1 METYLSDQAVA
12 FLWAVVLGGGL
23 GGVYDVF
30 RLVRILRGRDR
41 PLLVFLEDLLFAL
54 IAALATASCFT
65 WTNFG
70 QVRLFL
76 LAGEG
81 LGFMVW
87 HCTLGV
93 FIGAVARWVARL
105 LRWTERIF
113 GRFFKKFMNFSKKTF
128 IFLKEWVRI
137 RMLKFTERRKSHE
150 NKIHRKSKARQK
162 DESRR

>member
-1 METYLSDQAVA
+1 METYLSDQAIA

-23 GGVYDVF
+23 GGVYDIF
-30 RLVRILRGRDR
+30 RVVRILRGRDR
-41 PLLVFLEDLLFAL
+41 PVLVFLEDLLFAL

-105 LRWTERIF
+105 LRWLERIF
-113 GRFFKKFMNFSKKTF
+113 RRFFEKFMNFSKKPF
-128 IFLKEWVRI
+128 IFLKEWVR
-137 RMLKFTERRKSHE
+137 RDKSRYAERRKSHE
-150 NKIHRKSKARQK
+150 NKIHRKSKARKK

>member
-1 METYLSDQAVA
+1 METYLSDQAIA

-30 RLVRILRGRDR
+30 RVLRILRSKDR
-41 PLLVFLEDLLFAL
+41 PALVFAEDLLFAL
-54 IAALATASCFT
+54 IAAFATASCFT

-76 LAGEG
+76 LVGEG

-93 FIGAVARWVARL
+93 FIGVVARWVARF
-105 LRWTERIF
+105 LRWIERIF
-113 GRFFKKFMNFSKKTF
+113 GQIFKKIMEFFKKPF
-128 IFLKEWVRI
+128 IFLKEWYRI
-137 RMLKFTERRKSHE
+137 RLLKFKERRK
-150 NKIHRKSKARQK
+150 RYAAFKSKTRQK